1 MYKEIERLKKSGK
14 VILGC
19 FPLYPPVELFHSLGL
34 VPVVLWGL
42 KEYIKTLHESDKHLQ
57 NYSCSVARYLT
68 EFVLSDAGKQ
78 LDGLFMYNA
87 CDTLRNLPEILEY
100 GMVNIG
106 QPLHPFF
113 KMHIPAAPPDQ
124 TDSEAYLKGQIS
136 DLIEDMERT
145 FYVKFSGEKF
155 KESIELYRNMRRLS
169 KGLESLVAERK
180 ISFADFAGII
190 QMSSFLPV
198 EEQIQLLE
206 SKLKEAST
214 SVMRDGEQPNVG
226 VVLSGILP
234 PPPLVSDVIEKAGLT
249 IVGNDIASCARSYA
263 YTPETTNDPAAY
275 YVDFYRNHYPCTT
288 ILYSSD
294 RRIEELMKL
303 IRAGAIRG
311 FIFIGEKFCEYEY
324 FEIPYLEK
332 RFREEGL
339 SVLRLEF
346 SGEDAE
352 HIDAYRTR
360 IEAFSELL
368 RQQPVS

>member
-1 MYKEIERLKKSGK
+1 MNKEIERLKKNGK

-42 KEYIKTLHESDKHLQ
+42 NGSIKTLHESDKHLQ
-57 NYSCSVARYLT
+57 SYSCSVARYLT
-68 EFVLSDAGKQ
+68 EFVLSDAGKL

-87 CDTLRNLPEILEY
+87 CDILRNLPEILEY
-100 GMVNIG
+100 GIVNIG

-113 KMHIPAAPPDQ
+113 KMHIPAAPPEQ
-124 TDSEAYLKGQIS
+124 TDSEAYLKDRILGLIN
-136 DLIEDMERT
+136 DLERT
-145 FYVKFSGEKF
+145 FHVTFSGEKF
-155 KESIELYRNMRRLS
+155 KESIKLYRKMRRLS
-169 KGLESLVAERK
+169 KELESLVAERK
-180 ISFADFAGII
+180 ISFADFAGIV
-190 QMSSFLPV
+190 QLNYFLPV

-206 SKLKEAST
+206 SKLKEAGAL
-214 SVMRDGEQPNVG
+214 VMHAGELPRVG
-226 VVLSGILP
+226 VILSGILP
-234 PPPLVSDVIEKAGLT
+234 PPPLVSDVIEKADLT

-263 YTPETTNDPAAY
+263 YTPKATDDPAAY

-303 IRAGAIRG
+303 IRAEAIRG
-311 FIFIGEKFCEYEY
+311 FIFLEEKFCEYEY

-332 RFREEGL
+332 RFKEEGV

-346 SGEDAE
+346 SVEDAE
-352 HIDAYRTR
+352 NIDAYRTR

-368 RQQPVS
+368 RQ